1 MTTTGSKTSYD
12 GAALVLWDVDHT
24 LVNAGGVG
32 RIFYARAFEAVTGR
46 ALTEIAPM
54 TGRTERAIITDTLKL
69 NGVSDP
75 DVLFDNFYSALG
87 EAAEGAI
94 DQIRETGRALPGA
107 AEAITA
113 FDGAHAVQS
122 LVTGNI
128 RPIAIAKLR
137 AFNLADSIDFEVGGY
152 GDDGH
157 DRADLVRFARERAEA
172 KYGTSF
178 AGKRTFII
186 GDTPHDIT
194 GAHGAGAY
202 AIGVA
207 TGGSSA
213 DELKAAGAD
222 LVVSGL
228 TELDALRG
236 AILGRV

>member
-1 MTTTGSKTSYD
+1 MTTTSSKNSFD

-32 RIFYARAFEAVTGR
+32 RVFYARAFEAVTGR
-46 ALTEIAPM
+46 PMGEIAPM
-54 TGRTERAIITDTLKL
+54 TGRTERAIITDTLRL

-75 DVLFDNFYSALG
+75 DALFDNFYSALG

-94 DQIRETGRALPGA
+94 DQIREVGRSLPGA
-107 AEAITA
+107 TEAIGC
-113 FDGAHAVQS
+113 FDGGHAVQS

-137 AFNLADSIDFEVGGY
+137 AFDLAVAIDFEVGGY

-157 DRADLVRFARERAEA
+157 DRADLVRLSRERAEA
-172 KYGTSF
+172 KYRTSF

-207 TGGSSA
+207 TGASSA

-222 LVVSGL
+222 LVLTSL
-228 TELDALRG
+228 TELDALRDV
-236 AILGRV
+236 IFGRG

>member
-1 MTTTGSKTSYD
+1 VTTTDGKSSYD

-32 RIFYARAFEAVTGR
+32 RVFYARAFQTVTGR
-46 ALTEIAPM
+46 PLTEIAPM

-75 DVLFDNFYSALG
+75 NMLFDNFYSALG
-87 EAAEGAI
+87 RAAESAI

-107 AEAITA
+107 TEAMA
-113 FDGAHAVQS
+113 SFDGGHAVQS

-137 AFNLADSIDFEVGGY
+137 AFDLAASIDFEVGGY

-157 DRADLVRFARERAEA
+157 DRADLVSLSRERAEA
-172 KYGTSF
+172 KYGASF

-207 TGGSSA
+207 TGSSSV

-222 LVVSGL
+222 LVLTSL

-236 AILGRV
+236 AILGRR

>member
-1 MTTTGSKTSYD
+1 MTTGSKSSYD

-46 ALTEIAPM
+46 PLTEIAPM
-54 TGRTERAIITDTLKL
+54 TGRTERAIITDTLRL
-69 NGVSDP
+69 NGVSNP
-75 DVLFDNFYSALG
+75 DALFDNFYSALG
-87 EAAEGAI
+87 VASEQSKGR
-94 DQIRETGRALPGA
+94 IRELGRVLAGA
-107 AEAITA
+107 AEAIA
-113 FDGAHAVQS
+113 SFDGGHAVQS

-137 AFNLADSIDFEVGGY
+137 AFDLAASIDFEVGGY

-157 DRADLVRFARERAEA
+157 DRADLVRLARERAET
-172 KYGTSF
+172 KYDTSF

-194 GAHGAGAY
+194 GAHGAGAF

-207 TGGSSA
+207 TGSSNA
-213 DELKAAGAD
+213 DELEAAGAD
-222 LVVSGL
+222 LVLSSL
-228 TELDALRG
+228 TELDALRA

>member
-1 MTTTGSKTSYD
+1 MTTGSKSSYD

-46 ALTEIAPM
+46 PLTEMPSM

-69 NGVSDP
+69 NGVKDP
-75 DVLFDNFYSALG
+75 DILFDNFYSALG

-94 DQIRETGRALPGA
+94 DQIREAGQALPGA
-107 AEAITA
+107 ADAITT

-137 AFNLADSIDFEVGGY
+137 AFDLAASIDFEVGGY

-157 DRADLVRFARERAEA
+157 DRADLVRLSRERAEA
-172 KYGTSF
+172 KYGASF
-178 AGKRTFII
+178 AGKRTFVI

-202 AIGVA
+202 AIGVPS
-207 TGGSSA
+207 GSSNA

-222 LVVSGL
+222 LVLSSL
-228 TELDALRG
+228 TELDALR
-236 AILGRV
+236 AAFLGSN